1 MQTAAINNRTQAPI
15 AAKSRASEELSQEF
29 SELLNALDNSA
40 DSSASSG
47 STDAEMVNI
56 LADQL
61 STTVISQATAQQL
74 NQKEKSREDKDAP
87 KSEAK
92 TTSNQNLEVSN
103 DNTSNNQQQ
112 DTSAKLV
119 KAENVERADSQVRN
133 TQKLPQAIKS
143 PVEGASSEVA
153 PVQTLK
159 ADAQVSSSAVADNE
173 VTAAPAAEMP
183 AAEVAVRNI
192 MNAQSQNVAA
202 PATGRV
208 EASAAQIAPQMPN
221 LGIEARTAKVQ
232 PNLNTDSLKTEVIAK
247 NKEVAQR
254 ADEGKNSK
262 AQGKKDFQ
270 LSVQKIEDALK
281 EAVAAKDGK
290 SISIKLEPSALGAVK
305 VDVTLKDGGLY
316 ARVVVESPQVGNMMR
331 ERTQEIVENLKKLG
345 LNVDS
350 INVFI
355 GNGGQGSDYRDQL
368 PTPSKNNAQSLRV
381 LMNDASALDARSLA
395 PGLKLGKDLNSGW
408 IA

>member
-15 AAKSRASEELSQEF
+15 AAKSRANEELSQEF

-40 DSSASSG
+40 ESSASSG
-47 STDAEMVNI
+47 STDTEMVNI

-61 STTVISQATAQQL
+61 STTVISQATAQQI
-74 NQKEKSREDKDAP
+74 NQKVKGKEEKEAP
-87 KSEAK
+87 KSEEQ
-92 TTSNQNLEVSN
+92 TGSNLDLQVSRENNSNSQQPKASKDNL
-103 DNTSNNQQQ
+103 
-112 DTSAKLV
+112 
-119 KAENVERADSQVRN
+119 KAENVERADANVRN
-133 TQKLPQAIKS
+133 SSKLTQQMNTQI
-143 PVEGASSEVA
+143 EGLAKEVA
-153 PVQTLK
+153 PIESSKIESQRASTSI
-159 ADAQVSSSAVADNE
+159 ANQEVSVALE
-173 VTAAPAAEMP
+173 AEMP

-192 MNAQSQNVAA
+192 MNAQSQNVTVPTKAN
-202 PATGRV
+202 V
-208 EASAAQIAPQMPN
+208 EAAMPQVMPQLSN
-221 LGIEARTAKVQ
+221 LGAEKFAKLQ
-232 PNLNTDSLKTEVIAK
+232 ANISTDSVKGEVLAK
-247 NKEVAQR
+247 NKEIAPR
-254 ADEGKNSK
+254 AEEGRVTKQQN
-262 AQGKKDFQ
+262 KKDFQ

>member
-15 AAKSRASEELSQEF
+15 AAKSRANEELSQEF

-40 DSSASSG
+40 ESSASSG
-47 STDAEMVNI
+47 STDTEMVNI

-61 STTVISQATAQQL
+61 STTVISQATAQQV
-74 NQKEKSREDKDAP
+74 NQKVKGKEEKEAP
-87 KSEAK
+87 KSEDQ
-92 TTSNQNLEVSN
+92 TGSNLDLQVSRENNSNSQQPKASKDNL
-103 DNTSNNQQQ
+103 
-112 DTSAKLV
+112 
-119 KAENVERADSQVRN
+119 KAENVERADANVRN
-133 TQKLPQAIKS
+133 SSKLTQQMNTQI
-143 PVEGASSEVA
+143 EGVAKEVA
-153 PVQTLK
+153 PIESSKIESQRASTSI
-159 ADAQVSSSAVADNE
+159 ANQEVSVALE
-173 VTAAPAAEMP
+173 AEMP

-192 MNAQSQNVAA
+192 MNAQSQNVTVPTKAN
-202 PATGRV
+202 V
-208 EASAAQIAPQMPN
+208 EAAMPQIMPQLSN
-221 LGIEARTAKVQ
+221 LGAEKFAKLQ
-232 PNLNTDSLKTEVIAK
+232 ANISTDSVKGEVFAK
-247 NKEVAQR
+247 NKEITPR
-254 ADEGKNSK
+254 AEEGRVTKQQN
-262 AQGKKDFQ
+262 KKDFQ

-331 ERTQEIVENLKKLG
+331 ERTQEIVENLKQLG

-355 GNGGQGSDYRDQL
+355 GNGGQGNDFREQL
-368 PTPSKNNAQSLRV
+368 PTPSKNNAQSLRI
-381 LMNDASALDARSLA
+381 LMNDASALDAKSLA
-395 PGLKLGKDLNSGW
+395 PGLRLGKDLNSSW

>member
-15 AAKSRASEELSQEF
+15 AAKSRANEELSQEF

-40 DSSASSG
+40 ESSASSG
-47 STDAEMVNI
+47 STDTEMVNI

-61 STTVISQATAQQL
+61 STTVISQATAQQV
-74 NQKEKSREDKDAP
+74 NQKVKGKEEKEAP
-87 KSEAK
+87 KSEDQ
-92 TTSNQNLEVSN
+92 TGSNLDLQVSRENNSNSQQPKASKDNL
-103 DNTSNNQQQ
+103 
-112 DTSAKLV
+112 
-119 KAENVERADSQVRN
+119 KAENVERADANVRN
-133 TQKLPQAIKS
+133 SSKLTQQMNTQI
-143 PVEGASSEVA
+143 EGVAKEVA
-153 PVQTLK
+153 PIESSKIESQRASTSI
-159 ADAQVSSSAVADNE
+159 ANQEVSVALE
-173 VTAAPAAEMP
+173 AEMP

-192 MNAQSQNVAA
+192 MNAQSQNVTVPTKAN
-202 PATGRV
+202 V
-208 EASAAQIAPQMPN
+208 EAAMPQIMPQLSN
-221 LGIEARTAKVQ
+221 LGAEKFAKLQ
-232 PNLNTDSLKTEVIAK
+232 ANISTDSVKGEVFAK
-247 NKEVAQR
+247 NKEIAPR
-254 ADEGKNSK
+254 AEEGRVTKQQN
-262 AQGKKDFQ
+262 KKDFQ

-331 ERTQEIVENLKKLG
+331 ERTQEIVENLKQLG

-355 GNGGQGSDYRDQL
+355 GNGGQGNDFREQL
-368 PTPSKNNAQSLRV
+368 PTPSKNNAQSLRI
-381 LMNDASALDARSLA
+381 LMNDASALDAKSLA
-395 PGLKLGKDLNSGW
+395 PGLRLGKDLNSSW